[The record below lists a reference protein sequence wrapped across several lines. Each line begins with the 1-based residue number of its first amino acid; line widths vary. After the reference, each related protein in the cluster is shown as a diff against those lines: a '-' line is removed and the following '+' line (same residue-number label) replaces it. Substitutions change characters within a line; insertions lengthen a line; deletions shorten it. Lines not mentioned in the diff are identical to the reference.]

1 MRFLQ
6 PFISNLYRAG
16 ADVPAEQFQAWAYQE
31 LKSLVPFD
39 AAIWG
44 TGTVRRGK
52 FHNVTVLGLPS
63 NFASALEQTR
73 HINPLYDAIRSNL
86 GKTIENSDVMPD
98 EAFYKTEIYQRCFS
112 QFGVERVLS
121 SAHADLR
128 SGLYT
133 LFSLYRF
140 DRKRRFTEQEKQI
153 HEIAGYHMLE
163 AYSHAFFLHLTRPK
177 TTASSRIAAVVDS
190 EGVPHEVQPGFL
202 DLLEKKFPGGL
213 KGLQLPFELRPNESR
228 YQINGLCIKVKPLAD
243 LFLVKIW
250 EEGPLDTLTERER
263 EVVFGV
269 CRGLS
274 HKEIGRVIGL
284 APTTV
289 SSHLYRAYKKLGV
302 ESRSALARL
311 VHARRP
317 S

>member
-1 MRFLQ
+1 MKFLQ
-6 PFISNLYRAG
+6 AFISNLYRAG
-16 ADVPAEQFQAWAYQE
+16 SDIPAEQFQSWAFQE
-31 LKSLVPFD
+31 LKALIPFD

-44 TGTVRRGK
+44 MGHFRRGR
-52 FHNVTVLGLPS
+52 FHNVTVVGLPS
-63 NFASALEQTR
+63 SFATALEQTR
-73 HINPLYDAIRSNL
+73 DINPVYAHIRDNL

-98 EAFYKTEIYQRCFS
+98 TDFYRSDIYQRCFS
-112 QFGVERVLS
+112 QFGVERLLS

-140 DRKRRFTEQEKQI
+140 DRNKRFTDQEKQI
-153 HEIAGYHMLE
+153 HEVAGYHMLE

-177 TTASSRIAAVVDS
+177 TTSSGRRSAVVDA
-190 EGVPHEVQPGFL
+190 EGVPREVQPGFL
-202 DLLEKKFPGGL
+202 DMVERKFPGGM
-213 KGLQLPFELRPNESR
+213 KAMQLPFDLQPDTGH
-228 YQINGLCIKVKPLAD
+228 YVVNGLCIKVKPLAD
-243 LFLVKIW
+243 LFLVRIW
-250 EEGPLDTLTERER
+250 EEGPLDQLTDRER

-274 HKEIGRVIGL
+274 HKEIGRSIGL

-302 ESRSALARL
+302 ESRSALARMI
-311 VHARRP
+311 HERR
-317 S
+317 

>member
-1 MRFLQ
+1 MKFLQ
-6 PFISNLYRAG
+6 AFISNLYRAG
-16 ADVPAEQFQAWAYQE
+16 ADVPAEQFQSWAYQE
-31 LKSLVPFD
+31 LRALVPFD

-44 TGTVRRGK
+44 TGTVKRGK

-63 NFASALEQTR
+63 SFANALEQTR
-73 HINPLYDAIRSNL
+73 QINPVYAYIRNNL

-98 EAFYKTEIYQRCFS
+98 HEFYQSDIYQRCFS
-112 QFGVERVLS
+112 QFGVERLLS

-153 HEIAGYHMLE
+153 TEIAGYHMLE

-177 TTASSRIAAVVDS
+177 STASNRLAAVVDA

-202 DLLEKKFPGGL
+202 DVLEKKFAGGL
-213 KGLQLPFELRPNESR
+213 RGLQLPFELRPHGER
-228 YQINGLCIKVKPLAD
+228 YVVNGLCIKVKPLAD
-243 LFLVKIW
+243 VFLVKIW
-250 EEGPLDTLTERER
+250 EEGPLDLLTERER

-274 HKEIGRVIGL
+274 HKEIGRTIGL

-311 VHARRP
+311 VHTRRP
-317 S
+317 A

>member
-1 MRFLQ
+1 MKFLQ
-6 PFISNLYRAG
+6 PFISNLYRTG
-16 ADVPAEQFQAWAYQE
+16 ADIPAEQFQSWAYQE

-63 NFASALEQTR
+63 NFATALEQTR
-73 HINPLYDAIRSNL
+73 HINPLYEAIRGNL

-98 EAFYKTEIYQRCFS
+98 EEFYRSEIYQNCFS
-112 QFGVERVLS
+112 QFGVERILT

-153 HEIAGYHMLE
+153 HEITGYHMLE

-177 TTASSRIAAVVDS
+177 TNASSRLAAVVDN

-213 KGLQLPFELRPNESR
+213 KGMQLPFELRPDNNR
-228 YQINGLCIKVKPLAD
+228 YQVNGLCIKVKPLAD
-243 LFLVKIW
+243 LMLVRIW
-250 EEGPLDTLTERER
+250 EEGPLDMLTERER

-317 S
+317 A

>member
-1 MRFLQ
+1 MKFLQ
-6 PFISNLYRAG
+6 PFISNLYRNG
-16 ADVPAEQFQAWAYQE
+16 ADMPAEQFQAWAYQE

-39 AAIWG
+39 AALWG
-44 TGTVRRGK
+44 TGTVKRGK

-63 NFASALEQTR
+63 SFATALEQTR
-73 HINPLYDAIRSNL
+73 QINPLYTAIRSNL
-86 GKTIENSDVMPD
+86 GKTIENRDVLSDA
-98 EAFYKTEIYQRCFS
+98 EFYKSEVYQRCFS
-112 QFGVERVLS
+112 QFGVERILS

-140 DRKRRFTEQEKQI
+140 DRKRLFTEQEKQI

-163 AYSHAFFLHLTRPK
+163 AYSNAFFLHLTRPR
-177 TTASSRIAAVVDS
+177 TTASNRLAAVVDA
-190 EGVPHEVQPGFL
+190 EGVPHEVQPGFI
-202 DLLEKKFPGGL
+202 DLLERKFPEGM
-213 KGLQLPFELRPNESR
+213 KGLQLPFELRPNGVR
-228 YQINGLCIKVKPLAD
+228 YLVDGLCIKVKPMAD

-289 SSHLYRAYKKLGV
+289 SSHLYRAYKKLNV

-311 VHARRP
+311 VHSRRP
-317 S
+317 A